1 MQRARSALILVPLV
15 MSAALIGTVLVSY
28 LSVANVLE
36 TLARGQG
43 DALLDAI
50 RRGPS
55 AGTDPAFLEGFLAER
70 RDDGLRCVAVFDR
83 QARPTAVVGE
93 CAARGTAA
101 LRRALLTASADDP
114 VDLGARM
121 RVTRGG
127 PEHPGGRVTS
137 RHPLLAEFEPVRTRE
152 LERGALT
159 SLGIG
164 GAASLALVVVAVGL
178 WRFSLR
184 EERMK
189 EAMERD
195 RRLAS
200 LGEMAAVLAHEIR
213 NPLASMKGHAQL
225 LAERLGEGSAER
237 QKAERVVAEAVRL
250 EALSADLLGFVR
262 SKQIERRA
270 ADPTEV
276 LEAAVT
282 EVGAERVEVD
292 AAGAPE
298 RWSLDPRLLQ
308 QVLTNLLRNA
318 LQASPGDEPA
328 SVRVAAEGRELVFE
342 VRDRGPGIAE
352 ADRERI
358 FEPFH
363 TTRLRGTGLGL
374 AVARRI
380 VALHGGTLVPGNHP
394 DGGALF
400 RVTIPEG

>member
-28 LSVANVLE
+28 LSVSNVLE
-36 TLARGQG
+36 SLARGQG

-50 RRGPS
+50 RRSPS
-55 AGTDPAFLEGFLAER
+55 SGTDPAFLERFLAER
-70 RDDGLRCVAVFDR
+70 RGEGLRCIAVFDR
-83 QARPTAVVGE
+83 GARPTTVVGE
-93 CAARGTAA
+93 CVARGAAA
-101 LRRALLTASADDP
+101 LHEALMTSSADDP

-127 PEHPGGRVTS
+127 PEHPGGAVTS
-137 RHPLLAEFEPVRTRE
+137 HHPLLAEFEPLRTRE
-152 LERGALT
+152 LERGAST

-164 GAASLALVVVAVGL
+164 GAASLGLIVVAVIL

-213 NPLASMKGHAQL
+213 NPLTSMKGHAQL

-237 QKAERVVAEAVRL
+237 RKAQRVVREAVRL
-250 EALSADLLGFVR
+250 EELTADLLGFVR
-262 SKQIERRA
+262 SKQIERRPV
-270 ADPTEV
+270 DPREV
-276 LEAAVT
+276 LEAAAA
-282 EVGAERVEVD
+282 EVGSERVELETSE
-292 AAGAPE
+292 APA

-318 LQASPGDEPA
+318 LQASPDGAPATARAAAVNGD
-328 SVRVAAEGRELVFE
+328 LVFE

-352 ADRERI
+352 AERERI
-358 FEPFH
+358 FEPFY

-380 VALHGGTLVPGNHP
+380 VALHGGTLTPENHP
-394 DGGALF
+394 EGGAVF
-400 RVTIPEG
+400 RVTIPRG

>member
-15 MSAALIGTVLVSY
+15 MSVALIGTVLVSY
-28 LSVANVLE
+28 LSVSNVLE
-36 TLARGQG
+36 SLARGQG

-50 RRGPS
+50 RRSPS
-55 AGTDPAFLEGFLAER
+55 SGTDPAFLARFLAER
-70 RDDGLRCVAVFDR
+70 RGEGLRCIAVFDA
-83 QARPTAVVGE
+83 QARPTTVVGA
-93 CAARGTAA
+93 CAARGPAELRHA
-101 LRRALLTASADDP
+101 LMTSSADDP
-114 VDLGARM
+114 VDLGARR

-127 PEHPGGRVTS
+127 PEHPGGALTS
-137 RHPLLAEFEPVRTRE
+137 HHPLLAEFEPLRTRE

-164 GAASLALVVVAVGL
+164 GAASLALVVVAVVL

-213 NPLASMKGHAQL
+213 NPLTSMKGHAQL
-225 LAERLGEGSAER
+225 LAERLGEGSAEH
-237 QKAERVVAEAVRL
+237 QKAQRVVREAVRL
-250 EALSADLLGFVR
+250 EELTADLLGFVR
-262 SKQIERRA
+262 SKQIERRP
-270 ADPTEV
+270 ADPKEV
-276 LEAAVT
+276 LEAAAA
-282 EVGAERVEVD
+282 EVGAERVELETGD
-292 AAGAPE
+292 APA

-318 LQASPGDEPA
+318 LQASPDAAPA
-328 SVRVAAEGRELVFE
+328 TARAAAEDGSLVFE

-352 ADRERI
+352 AERERI
-358 FEPFH
+358 FEPFY

-380 VALHGGTLVPGNHP
+380 VALHGGTLVPENHP
-394 DGGALF
+394 EGGAVF
-400 RVTIPEG
+400 RVTIPAG

>member
-15 MSAALIGTVLVSY
+15 MSAALVGTVLVSY
-28 LSVANVLE
+28 LSVSNVLE

-50 RRGPS
+50 RRGPD
-55 AGTDPAFLEGFLAER
+55 AGADPAFLASFLAEH
-70 RDDGLRCVAVFDR
+70 RDEGLRCVAVFDHR
-83 QARPTAVVGE
+83 ARPTAVVGR
-93 CAARGTAA
+93 CVARGPEA
-101 LRRALLTASADDP
+101 LGRALVTASADDP

-137 RHPLLAEFEPVRTRE
+137 HHPLLAEFEPVRTRE

-184 EERMK
+184 EDRMK
-189 EAMERD
+189 QAMERD

-225 LAERLGEGSAER
+225 LAERLGPESAAR
-237 QKAERVVAEAVRL
+237 QKADRVVAEAVRL
-250 EALSADLLGFVR
+250 EELTADLLGFVR
-262 SKQIERRA
+262 SKQIERLPV
-270 ADPTEV
+270 DPREV
-276 LEAAVT
+276 LGAAAA
-282 EVGAERVEVD
+282 EVGAERVEIES
-292 AAGAPE
+292 AGAPA
-298 RWSLDPRLLQ
+298 RWSLDPRLIQ

-318 LQASPGDEPA
+318 LQASPDGRPA
-328 SVRVAAEGRELVFE
+328 AARAAAEAGALVFE
-342 VRDRGPGIAE
+342 VRDRGPGLAE

-358 FEPFH
+358 FEPFY

-380 VALHGGTLVPGNHP
+380 VALHGGTLTAENHP
-394 DGGALF
+394 EGGAVF